1 MSKLRRYRRVQH
13 TRKHLRLCGPYYLH
27 DDLLELMHNRADCV
41 QLLHQGTGMPTLV
54 KDRIW
59 RAAALPDTAMHSG
72 SPMPYWTRRY
82 LAWWLLS
89 S

>member
-1 MSKLRRYRRVQH
+1 MSKLRRYRRSQH
-13 TRKHLRLCGPYYLH
+13 PRQRLCLCGVWYLH
-27 DDLLELMHNRADCV
+27 GAMFNLMNSPRV
-41 QLLHQGTGMPTLV
+41 QLLYQGTGMPTLV